1 MSLWGRFFRAFRSRT
16 RSSRR
21 ETDWVKKESGAKTQ
35 RDDDETSRAKH
46 WCVHI
51 RVREIDLGEERTR
64 EGREREKY
72 RVEVK
77 G

>member
-1 MSLWGRFFRAFRSRT
+1 MGALFSRVSLAHT

-35 RDDDETSRAKH
+35 RNDDETSRAKH
-46 WCVHI
+46 WCVHS
-51 RVREIDLGEERTR
+51 RVREIDLEEARTQ

-72 RVEVK
+72 RVKVK